1 MSRNTTW
8 LAPLITLALAG
19 AGIWAIFDT
28 PAASG
33 PRPAAEEAPLPVVA
47 VLPVS
52 AERHLV
58 RIHAWGRIQ
67 PWDARAVRA
76 QVEGRITH
84 LHPDFEPG
92 GLIKTGQT
100 LVQIEDRDYR
110 LAVEA
115 ARAQLDKAEAQLA
128 IEGGKRRVAREAL
141 RLLADSAPLDKRSRA
156 LALRS
161 PQLREARAELL
172 ARKIALQQAELQLE
186 RTRIQATRDLVVLER
201 QRSLGE
207 VISRGQPIGRV
218 ADADRA
224 RLTLQVDPT
233 LLPRL
238 APGRA
243 VEITYQGQHY
253 PGRVTRIR
261 RRLSA
266 KTRQAQITVA
276 LPDPYSRL
284 PEHAQRPPLLLGA
297 YVEARIQAG
306 RLPPSLRLPRSA
318 LLEGD
323 RVWVVDAQQRLQQR
337 QAKVL
342 FRTPAHAYIA
352 PLAEGERLLRG
363 RPAGLLPGTRVR
375 IADPKDSPHDG

>member
-33 PRPAAEEAPLPVVA
+33 PRSVTGEPPPPAVA

-52 AERHLV
+52 PARHPV
-58 RIHAWGRIQ
+58 RIHAWGRVR

-76 QVEGRITH
+76 RVEGRITR

-92 GLIKTGQT
+92 GLIAAGQT
-100 LVQIEDRDYR
+100 LVQLEDRDYR

-115 ARAQLDKAEAQLA
+115 AQAQLDKAEARLA

-172 ARKIALQQAELQLE
+172 ARRIALQQAELRLA
-186 RTRIQATRDLVVLER
+186 RTRIQAARDLVVLER
-201 QRSLGE
+201 QRSAGE
-207 VISRGQPIGRV
+207 LVRPGEAIGRV

-224 RLTLQVDPT
+224 RLELQVDPA

-238 APGRA
+238 TPGGA
-243 VEITYQGQHY
+243 VAIHYQGHDY
-253 PGRVTRIR
+253 SGRVTRIR
-261 RRLSA
+261 HRLSA
-266 KTRQAQITVA
+266 KTRQAQVTVT
-276 LPDPYSRL
+276 LPDPYSRQ
-284 PEHAQRPPLLLGA
+284 PEHAGRPPLLLGA

-306 RLPPSLRLPRSA
+306 RLPPSLRIPRTA
-318 LLEGD
+318 LLDGD
-323 RVWVVDAQQRLQQR
+323 RVWVVDARQRLQQR
-337 QAKVL
+337 RAKVL

-375 IADPKDSPHDG
+375 IAAPEDSPHDG